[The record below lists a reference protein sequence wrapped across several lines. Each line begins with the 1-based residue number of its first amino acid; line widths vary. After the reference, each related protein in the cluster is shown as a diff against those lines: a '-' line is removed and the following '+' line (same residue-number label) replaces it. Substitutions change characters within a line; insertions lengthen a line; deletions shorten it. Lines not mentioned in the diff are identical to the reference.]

1 MLSWRGDYPLS
12 AVFVILKHMTRVYM
26 CVRAGD
32 GGLLWG
38 TTTKKCGV
46 LYGTIDVAVTC
57 RIAMCHFLF

>member
-1 MLSWRGDYPLS
+1 
-12 AVFVILKHMTRVYM
+12 M